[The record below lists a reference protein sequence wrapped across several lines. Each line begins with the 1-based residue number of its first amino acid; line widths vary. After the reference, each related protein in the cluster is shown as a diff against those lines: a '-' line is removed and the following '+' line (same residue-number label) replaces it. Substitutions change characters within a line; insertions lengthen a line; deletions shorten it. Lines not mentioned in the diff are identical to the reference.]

1 MAGATPHQTN
11 GKSSIV
17 GYVESLHAKA
27 IELSRLSVEMTAAAD
42 SGHPTS
48 ASSLAHIVAA
58 LMYGHMRYDPSHPA
72 SPTADRLV
80 LSEGHACPIVYAAG
94 SELGLAVG
102 KGSGERRPMTV
113 EDAMTLRA
121 IDSEIDG
128 HPNPAE
134 GFPFFPA
141 ATGSLGQ
148 GLSIAA
154 GLAAAGRLDG
164 SDKRVFCIIGDGES
178 REGQVW
184 EAVDFIVDYGLNAV
198 CPIFNCN
205 GYGQSDPVSA
215 QQSPEVI
222 AAKLRGAG
230 FDVAVI
236 DGHDPVAVRDAL
248 IEHVRHTDDA
258 SARPFAI
265 VAETVKG
272 WGFVKT
278 AGDGLH
284 GKPLTGDDET
294 AALKELEETA
304 ASLGAS
310 GSNGDLKAS
319 AAPATAPP
327 TAGCESPPGF
337 VEAMN
342 TYGQASALADGK
354 FAPRKGYG
362 IALQALGHTNP
373 DVVALDGDVKNSTF
387 AEYFSQDPDLAH
399 RFFEC
404 RIAEQHLISCA
415 AGLASG
421 GKIPFASSFGKFV
434 ARGYDQFE
442 MGFIS
447 RLNLKVV
454 GSHVGVNIA
463 ADGPSQMALADVAF
477 FRSMAKVESDA
488 GGPGLYILNPADAVS
503 TYGLTV
509 LMAEHEG
516 ACYLRAARP
525 DTPFLYDLYAEFTLG
540 GHGVLAE
547 GADVLI
553 VASGYAVHEALQA
566 LATLSEEGTKAGL
579 IDLYSLPFD
588 AEAIAQSAQASG
600 GRVVTVEDNYG
611 AGFGSE
617 VVEALMEHGGSFR
630 VKQMYVKRIPKS
642 GRSAD
647 DLMRYVGLSAEDIVA
662 EARGLVG

>member
-1 MAGATPHQTN
+1 
-11 GKSSIV
+11 
-17 GYVESLHAKA
+17 
-27 IELSRLSVEMTAAAD
+27 
-42 SGHPTS
+42 
-48 ASSLAHIVAA
+48 
-58 LMYGHMRYDPSHPA
+58 MYGHMRYDPSDPA

-102 KGSGERRPMTV
+102 KDSGERRPMTV
-113 EDAMTLRA
+113 EDAMTLRD

-154 GLAAAGRLDG
+154 GLAAAARLDG

-184 EAVDFIVDYGLNAV
+184 EAIDFIVDYGLNAV

-248 IEHVRHTDDA
+248 LEHARHADDA
-258 SARPFAI
+258 DSRPFAI

-284 GKPLTGDDET
+284 GKPLTGDDEA

-304 ASLGAS
+304 ASLGVS

-319 AAPATAPP
+319 RAPATASPS
-327 TAGCESPPGF
+327 AGCKSPPGF

-342 TYGQASALADGK
+342 IYGQAGALADGK

-362 IALQALGHTNP
+362 IALRALGHTNP

-421 GKIPFASSFGKFV
+421 GKIPFASSFGEVRGARVRPVRDGLHQQAQHQGRRLPRRSEYRRRRAEPDGAGRRGVLPVDGKGAGRRGRAWSLHPQSRGRGLGV
-434 ARGYDQFE
+434 RADRSDGGARG
-442 MGFIS
+442 
-447 RLNLKVV
+447 RLLPPRRKAGHAVPLRPRRDV
-454 GSHVGVNIA
+454 RARRPRSARRGQRRAHRGVGVR
-463 ADGPSQMALADVAF
+463 GT
-477 FRSMAKVESDA
+477 RGVEGEGSA
-488 GGPGLYILNPADAVS
+488 VGGRHQGPGSSTCTPSRSTGRPSRRQRRPA
-503 TYGLTV
+503 
-509 LMAEHEG
+509 
-516 ACYLRAARP
+516 AAR
-525 DTPFLYDLYAEFTLG
+525 
-540 GHGVLAE
+540 
-547 GADVLI
+547 
-553 VASGYAVHEALQA
+553 S
-566 LATLSEEGTKAGL
+566 
-579 IDLYSLPFD
+579 
-588 AEAIAQSAQASG
+588 
-600 GRVVTVEDNYG
+600 
-611 AGFGSE
+611 
-617 VVEALMEHGGSFR
+617 
-630 VKQMYVKRIPKS
+630 
-642 GRSAD
+642 
-647 DLMRYVGLSAEDIVA
+647 
-662 EARGLVG
+662 

>member
-1 MAGATPHQTN
+1 
-11 GKSSIV
+11 
-17 GYVESLHAKA
+17 
-27 IELSRLSVEMTAAAD
+27 
-42 SGHPTS
+42 
-48 ASSLAHIVAA
+48 
-58 LMYGHMRYDPSHPA
+58 MYGHMRYDPSDPA

-102 KGSGERRPMTV
+102 KSSEGRRPMTLD
-113 EDAMTLRA
+113 DAMRLRD

-154 GLAAAGRLDG
+154 GLAAAARLDG

-205 GYGQSDPVSA
+205 GYGQADPVSR

-222 AAKLRGAG
+222 AAKLRGAR

-248 IEHVRHTDDA
+248 LEHTRHADDA
-258 SARPFAI
+258 GARPFAI

-272 WGFVKT
+272 WGFVKA
-278 AGDGLH
+278 AGAGLH
-284 GKPLTGDDET
+284 GKPLTGDDEA
-294 AALKELEETA
+294 AALAELDETA
-304 ASLGAS
+304 AALGVA
-310 GSNGDLKAS
+310 GTNGDLKAGP
-319 AAPATAPP
+319 APATATPS
-327 TAGCESPPGF
+327 AGCKTPPEF
-337 VEAMN
+337 AEAMN
-342 TYGQASALADGK
+342 AYGQAGALRDKK

-362 IALQALGHTNP
+362 IALRALGHTNP
-373 DVVALDGDVKNSTF
+373 DIVALDGDVKNSTF

-442 MGFIS
+442 MAFIS

-477 FRSMAKVESDA
+477 FRSMAKVQADA
-488 GGPGLYILNPADAVS
+488 GGPALYILNPSDAVS
-503 TYGLTV
+503 AYALTV
-509 LMAEHEG
+509 RMAEHEG

-525 DTPFLYDLYAEFTLG
+525 DTPFLYDLDADFTLG

-547 GADVLI
+547 GGDILI
-553 VASGYAVHEALQA
+553 AASGYAVHEALKA
-566 LATLSEEGTKAGL
+566 LAALSEEGIEAAL

-588 AEAIAQSAQASG
+588 GEAIANAAQTSG

-617 VVEALMEHGGSFR
+617 VVEALMQHGGSFN

-647 DLMRYVGLSAEDIVA
+647 DLMKYVGLSAEDIVA
-662 EARGLVG
+662 AVRGMLG

>member
-1 MAGATPHQTN
+1 M
-11 GKSSIV
+11 

-58 LMYGHMRYDPSHPA
+58 LMYGHMRYDPSDPA
-72 SPTADRLV
+72 NPAADRLV

-102 KGSGERRPMTV
+102 REVEGRRAMTID
-113 EDAMTLRA
+113 DAMRLRA

-154 GLAAAGRLDG
+154 GLAAGARLDG
-164 SDKRVFCIIGDGES
+164 SDKRIFCIIGDGES

-184 EAVDFIVDYGLNAV
+184 EAVDFIVDYGLTAV

-205 GYGQSDPVSA
+205 GYGQSDPVST

-222 AAKLRGAG
+222 ASKLRGAG

-236 DGHDPVAVRDAL
+236 DGHAPTEIKRAL
-248 IEHVRHTDDA
+248 EEHRHLAED
-258 SARPFAI
+258 SATRPFAI

-272 WGFVKT
+272 WGFIKA
-278 AGDGLH
+278 AGEGLH

-294 AALKELEETA
+294 AALAELDEMA
-304 ASLGAS
+304 VALGAS
-310 GSNGDLKAS
+310 GTNDGLKVGLAPTTAS
-319 AAPATAPP
+319 PSARR
-327 TAGCESPPGF
+327 ESPPGF
-337 VEAMN
+337 VDAMN
-342 TYGQASALADGK
+342 MYGQADALKDKK

-362 IALQALGHTNP
+362 TALRALGHSNP
-373 DVVALDGDVKNSTF
+373 DVVALDGDVKNSTY
-387 AEYFSQDPDLAH
+387 AEYFSKDPDLSH

-415 AGLASG
+415 AGLAAG
-421 GKIPFASSFGKFV
+421 GKIPFASSFGKFI

-447 RLNLKVV
+447 RLNIKVV

-477 FRSMAKVESDA
+477 FRSMAKVQADS
-488 GGPGLYILNPADAVS
+488 GGPGMYVLSPSDAVS
-503 TYGLTV
+503 AYALTV
-509 LMAEHEG
+509 RMAEHEG

-525 DTPFLYDLYAEFTLG
+525 DTPFLYDLEETFTLG
-540 GHGVLAE
+540 GHGTLAE
-547 GADVLI
+547 GGDVLI
-553 VASGYAVHEALQA
+553 AASGYAVHEALKA
-566 LATLSEEGTKAGL
+566 LAALSEEGIEAGL
-579 IDLYSLPFD
+579 LDLYSLPFD
-588 AEAIAQSAQASG
+588 GEAIAKAAQASG

-617 VVEALMEHGGSFR
+617 VAEVLLEHGGDFR

-647 DLMRYVGLSAEDIVA
+647 DLMKYVGLSSEDIVA
-662 EARGLVG
+662 AVRGLVG

>member
-1 MAGATPHQTN
+1 
-11 GKSSIV
+11 
-17 GYVESLHAKA
+17 
-27 IELSRLSVEMTAAAD
+27 MTAAAD

-58 LMYGHMRYDPSHPA
+58 LMYGHMRYDPSDPA

-102 KGSGERRPMTV
+102 KSSEERRAMTL
-113 EDAMTLRA
+113 EDAMRLRA

-154 GLAAAGRLDG
+154 GLAAAARLDG
-164 SDKRVFCIIGDGES
+164 SDKRIFCIIGDGES

-184 EAVDFIVDYGLNAV
+184 EAIDFIVDYGLNAV

-205 GYGQSDPVSA
+205 GYGQSDPVSP

-222 AAKLRGAG
+222 ASKLRGYG
-230 FDVAVI
+230 FDVVVI
-236 DGHDPVAVRDAL
+236 DGHNPEAVRNAL
-248 IEHVRHTDDA
+248 AEHVRHADNPDA
-258 SARPFAI
+258 KPFAI
-265 VAETVKG
+265 VAKTVKG

-284 GKPLTGDDET
+284 GKPLTGDDE
-294 AALKELEETA
+294 AAAIKELEETA
-304 ASLGAS
+304 EALGAS
-310 GSNGDLKAS
+310 GSNGYLKVGPAPVKAS
-319 AAPATAPP
+319 PS
-327 TAGCESPPGF
+327 AGCESPPGF
-337 VEAMN
+337 AEAMN
-342 TYGQASALADGK
+342 GYGQADALMDKK

-362 IALQALGHTNP
+362 IALRALGHTNP
-373 DVVALDGDVKNSTF
+373 EVVALDGDVKNSTF

-447 RLNLKVV
+447 RLNIKVV

-477 FRSMAKVESDA
+477 FRSMAKVQADT
-488 GGPGLYILNPADAVS
+488 GGPGLYILNPSDAVS
-503 TYGLTV
+503 AYNLTV
-509 LMAEHEG
+509 RMAEHEG

-525 DTPFLYDLYAEFTLG
+525 DTPFLYDLDADFTLG

-547 GADVLI
+547 GGDVLI
-553 VASGYAVHEALQA
+553 AASGYAVHEAIKA
-566 LATLSEEGTKAGL
+566 ITALSEQGIHAAL

-588 AEAIAQSAQASG
+588 GEAIAHAAQASG

-617 VVEALMEHGGSFR
+617 VAEALMGHGGNFK

-647 DLMRYVGLSAEDIVA
+647 DLMKYVGLSSGDIVA
-662 EARGLVG
+662 AVRGLVG

>member
-1 MAGATPHQTN
+1 M
-11 GKSSIV
+11 

-27 IELSRLSVEMTAAAD
+27 IDLSRLSVEMTAAAD

-58 LMYGHMRYDPSHPA
+58 LMYGHMRYDPSDPA

-102 KGSGERRPMTV
+102 KGSSKRRPMTV

-184 EAVDFIVDYGLNAV
+184 EAIDFIVDYGLNAV

-230 FDVAVI
+230 FEVVVI

-248 IEHVRHTDDA
+248 LEHARHADDA
-258 SARPFAI
+258 DARPFAI

-284 GKPLTGDDET
+284 GKPLTGDDEV

-304 ASLGAS
+304 EALGVA
-310 GSNGDLKAS
+310 GTNGDLKAS
-319 AAPATAPP
+319 PAPATASPS
-327 TAGCESPPGF
+327 AGCESPPGF
-337 VEAMN
+337 AEAMN
-342 TYGQASALADGK
+342 AYGQASALADGK

-362 IALQALGHTNP
+362 IALRALGHANP

-447 RLNLKVV
+447 RLNIKVV

-477 FRSMAKVESDA
+477 FRSMAKVQADA

-503 TYGLTV
+503 AYALTV

-516 ACYLRAARP
+516 TCYLRAARP
-525 DTPFLYDLYAEFTLG
+525 DTPFLYDLEADFTLG

-547 GADVLI
+547 GGDVLI
-553 VASGYAVHEALQA
+553 AASGYAVHEALKA
-566 LATLSEEGTKAGL
+566 MAALSEEGVDASL

-617 VVEALMEHGGSFR
+617 VVEALMEHGGDFK
-630 VKQMYVKRIPKS
+630 VKQMYV
-642 GRSAD
+642 
-647 DLMRYVGLSAEDIVA
+647 
-662 EARGLVG
+662 

>member
-1 MAGATPHQTN
+1 
-11 GKSSIV
+11 
-17 GYVESLHAKA
+17 
-27 IELSRLSVEMTAAAD
+27 MTAAAD

-58 LMYGHMRYDPSHPA
+58 LMYGHMRYDPSDPA

-102 KGSGERRPMTV
+102 KDTGERRAMTV

-154 GLAAAGRLDG
+154 GLAAAARLDG
-164 SDKRVFCIIGDGES
+164 SEKRVFCIIGDGES

-236 DGHDPVAVRDAL
+236 NGHDPVAVRDAL
-248 IEHVRHTDDA
+248 LEHARHADDA
-258 SARPFAI
+258 DARPFAI

-284 GKPLTGDDET
+284 GKPLTGDDEA
-294 AALKELEETA
+294 AALQELEETA
-304 ASLGAS
+304 ASLGVS
-310 GSNGDLKAS
+310 GSNGDLKVGPAPTNAS
-319 AAPATAPP
+319 PS
-327 TAGCESPPGF
+327 AGCESPPGF
-337 VEAMN
+337 AEAMN

-373 DVVALDGDVKNSTF
+373 DIVALDGDVKNSTF

-477 FRSMAKVESDA
+477 FRSMAKVQADA

-503 TYGLTV
+503 AYALTV

-525 DTPFLYDLYAEFTLG
+525 DTPFLYDLDAEFTLG

-547 GADVLI
+547 GGDVLI

-566 LATLSEEGTKAGL
+566 LAALSAEGVQAGL
-579 IDLYSLPFD
+579 IDLYSLPF
-588 AEAIAQSAQASG
+588 AGEAIAQSAQASG

-617 VVEALMEHGGSFR
+617 VAEALMEHGGSFR

-647 DLMRYVGLSAEDIVA
+647 DLMRYVGLSAGDIVA
-662 EARGLVG
+662 DARALVG

>member
-1 MAGATPHQTN
+1 
-11 GKSSIV
+11 
-17 GYVESLHAKA
+17 
-27 IELSRLSVEMTAAAD
+27 MTAAAD

-58 LMYGHMRYDPSHPA
+58 LMYGHMRYDPADPA
-72 SPTADRLV
+72 SPAADRLV

-102 KGSGERRPMTV
+102 RSSEGRRAMTL
-113 EDAMTLRA
+113 EDAMRLRD

-154 GLAAAGRLDG
+154 GLAAAARLDG
-164 SDKRVFCIIGDGES
+164 SDKWIFCIIGDGES

-184 EAVDFIVDYGLNAV
+184 EAIDFIVDYALNAV

-205 GYGQSDPVSA
+205 GYGQSDPVSV

-236 DGHDPVAVRDAL
+236 DGHDPVAVRGTL
-248 IEHVRHTDDA
+248 LEHARHADDA
-258 SARPFAI
+258 GAKPFAI

-272 WGFVKT
+272 WGFVKV
-278 AGDGLH
+278 AGEGLH
-284 GKPLTGDDET
+284 GKPLTGADEA

-304 ASLGAS
+304 ASLGVS
-310 GSNGDLKAS
+310 GSNGDLKVGP
-319 AAPATAPP
+319 APATASP
-327 TAGCESPPGF
+327 TGGCESPPGF

-362 IALQALGHTNP
+362 IALRALGHTNP

-387 AEYFSQDPDLAH
+387 AEYFSQDPELAH

-477 FRSMAKVESDA
+477 FRSMAKVQADA

-503 TYGLTV
+503 AYGLTV
-509 LMAEHEG
+509 RMAEHEG

-525 DTPFLYDLYAEFTLG
+525 DTPFLYDLNADFTLG

-547 GADVLI
+547 GGDVLI

-566 LATLSEEGTKAGL
+566 RAALSEEGIEAGL

-588 AEAIAQSAQASG
+588 GEAIAQAAQASG
-600 GRVVTVEDNYG
+600 GKVVTVEDNYG

-617 VVEALMEHGGSFR
+617 VAEALLEHGGNFK

-647 DLMRYVGLSAEDIVA
+647 DLMRYVGLSAEDILT